1 MAAFERAYQLAPW
14 SITAGWLAAAHWQR
28 DEKTRARQL
37 IIEMGDSPIPLWG
50 RVVYHLLTSDLD
62 AAADWYDRMIDHR
75 DPFALVYA
83 RASIVEPLR
92 VHHRW
97 PALASRMRLPAMAT

>member
-1 MAAFERAYQLAPW
+1 MAAAL
-14 SITAGWLAAAHWQR
+14 WQR
-28 DEKTRARQL
+28 GQQTRAKQ
-37 IIEMGDSPIPLWG
+37 IIKEMGDSPIPLWG

-83 RASIVEPLR
+83 RAAVSEPLR
-92 VHHRW
+92 GHSRW
-97 PALASRMRLPAMAT
+97 PGLAARMRLPAPATST